1 MKILDL
7 YIGRNYLKFFLVVI
21 IIPGILFSFFELLSQ
36 LDSVGKGTY
45 SLRDALVFI
54 TLTSPKRFMDLVPV
68 TALLAGI
75 IALGRMADH
84 AELVAMEAA
93 GMSSLRISMSVLGA
107 CGLVMAAAVLAGEF
121 IVPPMEQSARIMR
134 AQALSTRG
142 VTFSQKGFWA
152 RRNNSFIHVN
162 RLIGKDAA
170 EDIDIFTFDGGGNLK
185 SFIHAG
191 NAAISG
197 EDHWILNDVTK
208 KTIKGMEVETNPVSR
223 MDLESFLSRDQVSV
237 LELPPES
244 LSTPDL
250 MDYIQALKKNGQ
262 NADHYQLALWRKVSQ
277 PLATG
282 AMAMLALSFVFGSTR
297 RRSAGLRITMGSF
310 IGIALYF
317 FDQITMHVGLLIGLK
332 PFIVA
337 FIPFTVICATAFIR
351 LRRTA

>member
-45 SLRDALVFI
+45 SLQDALVFI
-54 TLTSPKRFMDLVPV
+54 TLTAPKRFVDLAPI

-75 IALGRMADH
+75 VALGRMADH
-84 AELVAMEAA
+84 GELVAMEAS
-93 GMSSLRISMSVLGA
+93 GMSSARISMSVLGA
-107 CGLVMAAAVLAGEF
+107 CSLIMAAAVLSDEF
-121 IVPPMEQSARIMR
+121 LIPPMEQSAALLR
-134 AQALSTRG
+134 AQALSTKG
-142 VTFSQKGFWA
+142 VTFTQKGFWA
-152 RRNNSFIHVN
+152 RRKNSFIHVK

-170 EDIDIFTFDGGGNLK
+170 EDIDIFAFDGRGNLK

-191 NAAISG
+191 NAAISSG
-197 EDHWILNDVTK
+197 DHWILNNVTK
-208 KTIKGMEVETNPVSR
+208 KTIKGMEVETTPVSR

-250 MDYIQALKKNGQ
+250 IDYIQALNKNGQ
-262 NADHYQLALWRKVSQ
+262 NSDHYQLALWRKVSQ
-277 PLATG
+277 PLSTG

-297 RRSAGLRITMGSF
+297 RRSAGLRITIGSF

-317 FDQITMHVGLLIGLK
+317 FDQITMHVGLLMGLK
-332 PFIVA
+332 PVIVA
-337 FIPFTVICATAFIR
+337 FIPFTVISATAFIR
-351 LRRTA
+351 LGRTA